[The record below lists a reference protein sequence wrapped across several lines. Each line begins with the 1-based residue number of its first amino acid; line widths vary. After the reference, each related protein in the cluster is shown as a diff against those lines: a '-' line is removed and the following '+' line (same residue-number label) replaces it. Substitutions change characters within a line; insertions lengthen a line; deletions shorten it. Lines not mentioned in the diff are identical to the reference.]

1 MKQLNIMAVTAVV
14 LNLTLNLILIPRFGV
29 NGAAITN
36 VSIQCFT
43 SLAQIILAIKIFNF
57 KMNYSLLMRISV
69 FLAALIITGMLVKHL
84 PWDWYYSFGL
94 FLALGAIYSFISRLF
109 SFKSLFSILT
119 TVESE

>member
-1 MKQLNIMAVTAVV
+1 V
-14 LNLTLNLILIPRFGV
+14 LNLTLNLMLIPRFGV

-43 SLAQIILAIKIFNF
+43 SLAQIALAVKIFKF

-69 FLAALIITGMLVKHL
+69 FLVALIITGMLLKQL
-84 PWDWYYSFGL
+84 PWNWYYSFGL
-94 FLALGAIYSFISRLF
+94 FLALGAIYSFVSRLF

-119 TVESE
+119 SVESE